1 MNNHSK
7 LFIERRNARNME
19 TQGIYNLLFH
29 PCTSVPRAQIDTYLH
44 TFAFNYQRNAFILI
58 L

>member
-29 PCTSVPRAQIDTYLH
+29 PCTSVPR
-44 TFAFNYQRNAFILI
+44 FAFNYQGMHLY
-58 L
+58 